1 MIRSRLPL
9 RFLSALCVTLSWSAL
24 TPAASGCE
32 YCANF
37 GCTTCAAASADEP
50 DEDSEPVVF
59 FGPTRPGWPQ
69 PGGKGSPVHLTYS
82 YQNLLDGGLLD
93 PHGNPVPAGQIR
105 TAIEEAFSV
114 WASVAPLHFTEVE
127 DDHLPYGGVSGPRQY
142 GQIRFRHTYINGP
155 DPPTGNP
162 TTKAQAFYPGTSLNA
177 GDVEFDHSDPW
188 SLIGTTREPDILGAA
203 IHELGHS
210 LGLTHSS
217 LPEANMYWIF
227 TRHTGPGSGMLH
239 ADDIAAIQSIYGAGV
254 GSVTP
259 LLQAPIPEPATGL
272 VATLL
277 VAMTVHHVRRCGS
290 RGAHLPRLP

>member
-1 MIRSRLPL
+1 MSYLPMTSAPFRFSL
-9 RFLSALCVTLSWSAL
+9 RWLAICWLAIVSI
-24 TPAASGCE
+24 AASPLSEACE

-37 GCTTCAAASADEP
+37 GCTLCAAAAADGP
-50 DEDSEPVVF
+50 DEDPGPVVF

-69 PGGKGSPVHLTYS
+69 PGGKGSPVYLTYS

-93 PHGNPVPAGQIR
+93 PDGKPVPVAQIR

-127 DDHLPYGGVSGPRQY
+127 DDQLPYGAVSGPRQY
-142 GQIRFRHTYINGP
+142 GQVRFRHAYINGP

-162 TTKAQAFYPGTSLNA
+162 TTKAQAFYPGSAPNA

-210 LGLTHSS
+210 LGLTHSGD
-217 LPEANMYWIF
+217 PEANMYWIF
-227 TRHTGPGSGMLH
+227 RRHTGPGSGMLH
-239 ADDIAAIQSIYGAGV
+239 PDDIAAIQSIYGAGV

-259 LLQAPIPEPATGL
+259 LPVAAIPEPTLSL
-272 VATLL
+272 V
-277 VAMTVHHVRRCGS
+277 
-290 RGAHLPRLP
+290 GAIVVLAGWRQRSKAKP